1 MSKARFDTRNFEK
14 YAMSVLQEFYRKD
27 WSCFRYG
34 PGVESPDLQCE
45 KLGVGVEVTRAIAR
59 ENGIPAEI
67 IFEYFG
73 DWCQAKQENW
83 HSIRLWKDYALL
95 SPGDSV
101 YEFKVHLDT
110 LQNSIRTKT
119 EKLNRIY
126 RIFEQNH
133 LYIFTFNPMMDREE
147 LKVLWQSVRNAPG
160 QEVGYDLFFLDCVD
174 RLLVLHRKTGAVEEI
189 ALEAKRLRSLQ
200 QKAFW
205 R

>member
-1 MSKARFDTRNFEK
+1 MFS
-14 YAMSVLQEFYRKD
+14 L
-27 WSCFRYG
+27 W

-73 DWCQAKQENW
+73 DWSQAKQENW

-95 SPGDSV
+95 SPRETASMSLR
-101 YEFKVHLDT
+101 FTWIPCKTPSAPKPKNLT
-110 LQNSIRTKT
+110 ASIGFLSRTT
-119 EKLNRIY
+119 SIS
-126 RIFEQNH
+126 
-133 LYIFTFNPMMDREE
+133 FTFNPMMDREE

-200 QKAFW
+200 QKRFEVIKKGSECFLFI
-205 R
+205 